1 MSELKT
7 DLNVAPYYDDYD
19 EDKQFYRILFNPRR
33 AVQARELTQIQTIL
47 QNQVSRFGD
56 HIFKQGSVVDGC
68 SVSYESRFDYVHVV
82 DDFDDS
88 ELNTASGVTRE
99 MLITNST
106 NSNNAVRAVSIIS
119 KDGFVSNFPET
130 NRFYLRY
137 LSTGKDNLGE
147 DQLRFQSGEKLYIY
161 NNEQSKLGTLD
172 ANNLITSIDAVSSNA
187 IGQGYGIT
195 VSDGII
201 YQKGHFLKVDKQ
213 TITVKDF
220 DRNVDD
226 YVVGFQSEESIVN
239 SSQDVSL
246 KDQAAGFSNLN
257 APGADRLKLTPV
269 LQVYSNQ
276 EITDLGIDDFF
287 TLVEFGEDEP
297 TQQNND
303 TIYNRLGD
311 EFARRTYE
319 QAGNYFIK
327 PLQIEAVSA
336 RSNTENFFSY
346 QVSPGIT
353 YVNGYRVEFVGANR
367 VNTRRGLDTEV
378 SQNQIITANYGKYV
392 DCNEVVGAFELS
404 ELAEVLIYDQAQ
416 ESITDYEGVD
426 SAPSGT
432 LVGRANIKSVIHNT
446 GTKGKPDARY
456 LVYLFNVRMESG
468 RSFSTDAKSFYSS
481 SPRLFKADII
491 LENNRAVI
499 KELSKQSLIFNTG
512 LNGIRRFTDGD
523 GVNDTSY
530 TYRQTSTATLQSN
543 GFVTFTLNTPAPG
556 AQESLPFS
564 PGTLSDSAERE
575 FNIILSANAFSANS
589 SGTLNIVASNTT
601 IIGSGTDFANEYSN
615 NDLIR
620 INVDGSSFSIHRI
633 EEVVNSSVIII
644 DTAVGTANSAAN
656 YQKYF
661 VSGTYFDLDGA
672 SNNINVLSNTQF
684 SVSTTLTLDSGTQ
697 TVIGQYP
704 VSRNLA
710 VPASK
715 NVRKDRLVKID
726 CSNNVNTNSGPW
738 NLGFSDIH
746 KIKNI
751 WVGSTY
757 ANTNPDRVDWFVLDN
772 GQRDDHYEHGRLI
785 VKPEHAGKISTASRL
800 LVNIDHFEANTSAGV
815 GFFTVDS
822 YPIDDVDT
830 ANTTAI
836 QTAEI
841 PRYTSTDGKNFDLRN
856 VVDFRPRK
864 FNTASSV
871 STTDPA
877 NTSISVNPVSSN
889 NSFNT
894 ASGGQYLAEVDSRF
908 RADIEYF
915 LPRFDVV
922 TLSAD
927 GELSVSEGEPEVE
940 PRVPFSENDVTPIG
954 TVYVPPFPSLT
965 QRESEQFKRPD
976 LGVRIRLEGN
986 KRYTMKMIGQLEKR
1000 IERLEYYTVLNA
1012 LEQKARDLNVPDAN
1026 GLDRFKNG
1034 IFADP
1039 FNSHSIGRINDFEY
1053 KIAIDADK
1061 GEARPFFK
1069 KHSVDF
1075 VFNANNSSGVVK
1087 TGPYITRPYTNELFI
1102 QQKFATEF
1110 RNATEVEWQWNGSVN
1125 LYPDNDYF
1133 QDESVAPNINVDL
1146 DLAAP
1151 WEAFANSPFGQ
1162 QFGDWRTLAENV
1174 RTDTRVNSGVRRGFI
1189 GQQGDETTTTTTTT
1203 TTQNRIVNE
1212 MNVNTITERFDLGSY
1227 VSDFSIQPYIRSREV
1242 AFVVTSM
1249 KPNTRM
1255 YFQFDGDPVDEF
1267 CAPGTRSGI
1276 EEVESGREDR
1286 IVERTGNFGDPIF
1299 SDENGQVV
1307 GKFRIPSGQFR
1318 VGDRMFTVSNVDD
1331 PIFGADAAVTKAS
1344 GVYSASNVSVT
1355 KQASTLTTRQ
1365 PRLVFNSSRENRTLT
1380 NVDTRTTFVPWP
1392 PPPPPPRQ
1400 QDTGDGDGG
1409 PPEAG
1414 EFGGPGLSDY
1424 GGEPFAQSI
1433 LVRVPERTT
1442 GTFVSQLGLYFR
1454 SKDQNLGV
1462 TIYVMEMRAGFP
1474 DINNVLGTAYLT
1486 PDQINAPGDN
1496 TQVETV
1502 FTFDYPIF
1510 LSANKYYAFMI
1521 HPDADSPEYSLWF
1534 SGIGGFDVESGQ
1546 QVFKNPYI
1554 GTAFQSANQYS
1565 WTALP
1570 EKDVKF
1576 NLYRANF
1583 TVGSGTAIFEN
1594 EDDEYIRVDGFT
1606 RSNNNLSI
1614 QTGQVVYTVNAA
1626 ANTVMT
1632 SNTDPFGII
1641 QLIDEADGYL
1651 ELDSSRGGFTTN
1663 TEIRIYNVNN
1673 ESDTGQITANNLV
1686 ASATIE
1692 EILNLPCHG
1701 IVPRFSTIKPD
1712 RTTLSYGFKGTDST
1726 GLLDGTARKVQNHI
1740 ETEFTVKER
1749 FAYSKSNED
1758 GNKSSIFNVN
1768 FSNSSSYVSPVIDMG
1783 RKSAIFIENI
1793 INNDADDEHTRYGNA
1808 VTKYV
1813 SKVALL
1819 ADGQEAEDMKLFLTA
1834 YRPVDTD
1841 IKVYVKFQN
1850 GEDGDPFND
1859 KVWTELD
1866 YSNGSEFVFSNPN
1879 DTADYIEYE
1888 FDLPSSAPVSNA
1900 AFRNP
1905 STGVVEYT
1913 REDGARF
1920 TTFKSYSIKVVL
1932 LSTNPVRVP
1941 RLNDLRALCL
1951 QA

>member
-1 MSELKT
+1 MSKLTT
-7 DLNVAPYYDDYD
+7 DLNREPYYEDFD
-19 EDKQFYRILFNPRR
+19 EEKNFHRILFKPET
-33 AVQARELTQIQTIL
+33 ALQARELSQIMSIL

-56 HIFKQGSVVDGC
+56 HVFKDGSVVDGV
-68 SVSYESRFDYVHVV
+68 SVNYLPNFDFVRVS
-82 DDFDDS
+82 DNFNNE
-88 ELNTASGVTRE
+88 ELINVAEISSD

-106 NSNNAVRAVSIIS
+106 NSDNAVRAIAKVSVNGFES
-119 KDGFVSNFPET
+119 TFPDTNRLYLKYLSSGKDGSNNDVYRFGDGET
-130 NRFYLRY
+130 
-137 LSTGKDNLGE
+137 
-147 DQLRFQSGEKLYIY
+147 LYVY
-161 NNEQSKLGTLD
+161 NVNQNKFGTLD
-172 ANNLITSIDAVSSNA
+172 ANNLIDTIDTLSANSVGA
-187 IGQGYGIT
+187 GYGIT
-195 VSDGII
+195 TSDGII
-201 YQKGHFLKVDKQ
+201 YQKGAFVRTEKQ
-213 TITVKDF
+213 TTIVKPYDQ
-220 DRNVDD
+220 DVND
-226 YVVGFQSEESIVN
+226 YVCGFITSEEIITAIKDN
-239 SSQDVSL
+239 SLYDAS
-246 KDQAAGFSNLN
+246 AGFSNFN
-257 APGADRLKLTPV
+257 APGADRLKLKPE
-269 LQVYSNQ
+269 LKAYSIQ
-276 EITDLGIDDFF
+276 ELADLGINNFF
-287 TLVEFGEDEP
+287 TLVQFGEEEP

-303 TIYNRLGD
+303 TVYNRLGD

-319 QAGNYFIK
+319 QSGNYYIK
-327 PLQIEAVSA
+327 PMQIEAVSA
-336 RSNTENFFSY
+336 RSNTDTTIAY

-353 YVNGYRVEFVGANR
+353 YVNGYRVEYVGANR
-367 VNTRRGLDTEV
+367 INARRALDTEV

-392 DCNEVVGAFELS
+392 DCNELVGAFEIS
-404 ELAEVLIYDQAQ
+404 ELEEVLIYDEPQN
-416 ESITDYEGVD
+416 SITDYEGVD
-426 SAPSGT
+426 SAPSGSI
-432 LVGRANIKSVIHNT
+432 VGRANIKSVIHNT
-446 GTKGKPDARY
+446 GSKGKPETRY
-456 LVYLFNVRMESG
+456 FVYLFNIRMESG
-468 RSFSTDAKSFYSS
+468 KSFGTDAKSFYSS

-499 KELSKQSLIFNTG
+499 KDISKQSLMFKTG
-512 LNGIRRFTDGD
+512 LNGIRRFTDEND
-523 GVNDTSY
+523 VNDTSY

-543 GFVTFTLNTPAPG
+543 GFVTFTINTPAPG

-564 PGTLSDSAERE
+564 PGNLSETAERE
-575 FNIILSANAFSANS
+575 FNIVLSANAFTANS
-589 SGTLNIVASNTT
+589 SGTLNIDASNTT
-601 IIGSGTDFANEYSN
+601 ILGSGTDFANEYSN

-620 INVDGSSFSIHRI
+620 INLDGSTFAIHRI
-633 EEVVNSSVIII
+633 EEVVNSSVIIV

-661 VSGTYFDLDGA
+661 VSGTYLSLDGS
-672 SNNINVLSNTQF
+672 SNNINILSNTQF

-697 TVIGQYP
+697 TVVGQYP

-715 NVRKDRLVKID
+715 NIRKDRLVKID
-726 CSNNVNTNSGPW
+726 CSNNVNSTSGPW

-757 ANTNPDRVDWFVLDN
+757 ANTNPDRVDWFLLDN

-785 VKPEHAGKISTASRL
+785 IRPEHAGKLTSSSRL
-800 LVNIDHFEANTSAGV
+800 LVNVDHFEANTSAGV
-815 GFFTVDS
+815 GFFTIDS

-836 QTAEI
+836 QTAEV
-841 PRYTSTDGKNFDLRN
+841 PVYTSSEGKTFDLRN
-856 VVDFRPRK
+856 IVDFRPRK
-864 FNTASSV
+864 FNTASSIV
-871 STTDPA
+871 TTDPA
-877 NTSISVNPVSSN
+877 NTSITVNPTSSN

-894 ASGGQYLAEVDSRF
+894 ATGGQYLAEVDSRF

-915 LPRFDVV
+915 LPRYDVV
-922 TLSAD
+922 TISSD
-927 GELSVSEGEPEVE
+927 GTLSVSEGEPEVE
-940 PRVPFSENDVTPIG
+940 PRIPFSENDVSPIG
-954 TVYVPPFPSLT
+954 TIYVPPFPSLT
-965 QRESEQFKRPD
+965 QKESEQFRRPD
-976 LGVRIRLEGN
+976 LGVKVRLQGN

-1012 LEQKARDLNVPDAN
+1012 LEQKARDLNVPDVN

-1039 FNSHSIGRINDFEY
+1039 FNSHSIGRVNDFEY

-1061 GEARPFFK
+1061 GEARPFFE

-1075 VFNANNSSGVVK
+1075 AFNANSSSGVVK
-1087 TGPYITRPYTNELFI
+1087 SGPYITRPYTNELYI

-1110 RNATEVEWQWNGSVN
+1110 RNATEVEWQWNGNVN
-1125 LYPDNDYF
+1125 LFPDNDYF

-1162 QFGDWRTLAENV
+1162 QFGDWRTLAETS
-1174 RTDTRVNSGVRRGFI
+1174 RTDIDNAIDFRAGGEN
-1189 GQQGDETTTTTTTT
+1189 TTTTTTTT
-1203 TTQNRIVNE
+1203 TTQDRIINE
-1212 MNVNTITERFDLGSY
+1212 MNVNTVTERFDLGSY
-1227 VSDFSIQPYIRSREV
+1227 VSDFSIQPYMRSREV
-1242 AFVVTSM
+1242 AFVATSM

-1255 YFQFDGDPVDEF
+1255 YFQFDGEPVDDF
-1267 CAPGTRSGI
+1267 CAPGIRSGI
-1276 EEVESGREDR
+1276 ENVESGREDR
-1286 IVERTGNFGDPIF
+1286 IVERTGNYGDPVF
-1299 SDENGQVV
+1299 SDENGNVV

-1318 VGDRMFTVSNVDD
+1318 VGDRMFTISNIDD
-1331 PIFGADAAVTKAS
+1331 PVFGADAAITKAS

-1355 KQASTLTTRQ
+1355 KQTSTLTTRQ
-1365 PRLVFNSSRENRTLT
+1365 PRLVFNTSNETRTLT

-1392 PPPPPPRQ
+1392 QMQPEPDPEFFS
-1400 QDTGDGDGG
+1400 GGDGG
-1409 PPEAG
+1409 APG
-1414 EFGGPGLSDY
+1414 DGGDDGAS
-1424 GGEPFAQSI
+1424 EPFAQSV

-1442 GTFVSQLGLYFR
+1442 GAFVSQLGLYFR
-1454 SKDQNLGV
+1454 SKDPNLGV
-1462 TIYVMEMRAGFP
+1462 TIYLMEMRAGFP

-1502 FTFDYPIF
+1502 FTFDYPVF

-1521 HPDADSPEYSLWF
+1521 QPDADSPEYNLWF
-1534 SGIGGFDVESGQ
+1534 AGIGGFDVETGQ
-1546 QVFKNPYI
+1546 QIFKNPYI

-1576 NLYRANF
+1576 NLYRASF
-1583 TVGSGTAIFEN
+1583 TVGSGTAVFEN

-1606 RSNNNLSI
+1606 RSNNNISI
-1614 QTGQVVYTVNAA
+1614 QTGQVVYTVNASS
-1626 ANTVMT
+1626 NTVMVG
-1632 SNTDPFGII
+1632 NTDPFGVI
-1641 QLIDEADGYL
+1641 QLLDEADGYL
-1651 ELDSSRGGFTTN
+1651 ELDSSRGGFTSN

-1673 ESDTGQITANNLV
+1673 ESDTSQVTANNLV

-1692 EILNLPCHG
+1692 EILNLPCHAV
-1701 IVPRFSTIKPD
+1701 VPRFSTIKPE
-1712 RTTLSYGFKGTDST
+1712 RTSLSYSYKGTDGT

-1758 GNKSSIFNVN
+1758 GSKTSIFNVN
-1768 FSNSSSYVSPVIDMG
+1768 LGTSSSYVSPVIDMG

-1793 INNDADDEHTRYGNA
+1793 INNDATDEHTRYGNA

-1813 SKVALL
+1813 SKIALL

-1850 GEDGDPFND
+1850 GEDADPFND
-1859 KVWTELD
+1859 KVWTELN
-1866 YSNGSEFVFSNPN
+1866 YSNGGEFVFSNPN
-1879 DTADYIEYE
+1879 NTTDYVEYE
-1888 FDLPSSAPVSNA
+1888 FDISSAPPVTNA

-1920 TTFKSYSIKVVL
+1920 TTFKSYSIKIVL